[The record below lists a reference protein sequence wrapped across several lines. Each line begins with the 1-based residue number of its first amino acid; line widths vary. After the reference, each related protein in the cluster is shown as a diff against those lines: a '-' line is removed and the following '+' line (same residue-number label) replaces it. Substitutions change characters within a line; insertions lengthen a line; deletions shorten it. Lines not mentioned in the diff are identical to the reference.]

1 MLVTL
6 LASLAVSAS
15 PPTHYLAFP
24 DVTYR
29 RVGDWQGQLDI
40 YVPPATAPRPALI
53 YFHGGGWQGG
63 NRKSVA
69 EHLAPY
75 LARGIVVVAVSYRG
89 AKISLAPAAVT
100 DARCAYHWVVNNA
113 SRYGIDG
120 NKIVLSGHSAG
131 GHLALITGYLSPAAG
146 LDAECRS
153 PQSARPA
160 AVVAWNAPSDLK
172 QYMFARLKDGEL
184 IEWLQPAQRA
194 PQLADAISPIQ
205 WARRGRPPTISV
217 HAMSDPEVPH
227 SQAARL
233 HKGLRAAKVLNEL
246 VTLQSE
252 GHLTPEHPPLEVAR
266 AYKRVFSF
274 LVRSGVLTRELPIT
288 H

>member
-6 LASLAVSAS
+6 LASLAASAS
-15 PPTHYLAFP
+15 PLPDYLAFP

-40 YVPPATAPRPALI
+40 YVPPSATPRPTLI
-53 YFHGGGWQGG
+53 YFHGGGWLGG

-75 LARGIVVVAVSYRG
+75 LARGFAVVAVSYRG

-113 SRYGIDG
+113 SRYGMDR
-120 NKIVLSGHSAG
+120 NQIVLSGHSAG
-131 GHLALITGYLSPAAG
+131 GHLALITGYLSPSAG

-153 PQSARPA
+153 SQSVRPA
-160 AVVAWNAPSDLK
+160 AVIAWNAPSDLK
-172 QYMFARLKDGEL
+172 QYMFARLKDGEP
-184 IEWLQPAQRA
+184 IKWLQPAQNA
-194 PQLADAISPIQ
+194 PGLAEAISPIR
-205 WARRGRPPTISV
+205 WTRAGRPPTISV
-217 HAMSDPEVPH
+217 HAMADPEVPH
-227 SQAARL
+227 TQAARL
-233 HKGLRAAKVLNEL
+233 HKALRAAKVLNEL

-252 GHLTPEHPPLEVAR
+252 GHLTPEHPPLEVVR

-274 LVRSGVLTRELPIT
+274 LVRSGVLTRESSIE